1 MTLYEMKQE
10 LLFGKTIFDLPLR
23 VVYYARVSTEK
34 EEQINSLENQVSFF
48 ENYIRKNA
56 NWTFIRG
63 YVDEGISG
71 TTSLKRE
78 QFMQMID
85 NSQKDEFDLIVA
97 KEVSRFS
104 RDTIDSL
111 YYTRKLL
118 EYDVCVYFL
127 SDNIITASNDGEL
140 RLTIMSSMAQDEV
153 RKISERTKFG
163 FKRAIEKGTV
173 LGTNNIW
180 GYKKEKGKLV
190 IDEIESP
197 LIRTIF
203 DTYANNQK
211 IGLKKLS
218 IQLAEQG
225 YYNRNGNM
233 IHQNTL
239 KKIIQNPK
247 YKGYYTGGLST
258 VVDYRTKKRNF
269 YDKQEWK
276 VFKDYEKVPPIV
288 SEELW
293 DKANQKL
300 LSRSKSAK
308 MYQKHQTTYP
318 LSGKLYCKKHK
329 CGFVRKIRHY
339 KNKEDVIYW
348 YCGDFHKK
356 GKKNCLPA
364 CFKQEDLYDILLI
377 VFKKYEIYKEE
388 IAEELMSF
396 YLELSKEEENIEKEK
411 KIINEIKVLEN
422 KKDKLLDLALDG
434 FLSKEELQIKKVSIE
449 KEISSLNLKLR
460 EIEDKKNQ
468 VSNNKQSFK
477 RYSKKL
483 KENVLKELV
492 ITKDNLETYI
502 EELLDKIIVE
512 KSETVEENAKN
523 LETKKYNVKNSNA
536 NKIKSEV
543 SLKIILAGNN
553 IIKNGIPVKLR
564 QVIQIKKNKV
574 ADLKNLPLCHFHA
587 HSNHL
592 FSTTTSLFKKAIHIK
607 SNPW

>member
-163 FKRAIEKGTV
+163 FKRAVEKGKV

-190 IDEIESP
+190 IDEMEAP

-203 DTYANNQK
+203 ETYANNQK

-218 IQLAEQG
+218 ILLAEQG

-239 KKIIQNPK
+239 KEIIQNPK

-276 VFKDYEKVPPIV
+276 VFKDYERVPPIV

-308 MYQKHQTTYP
+308 MYQKHQTIYP

-348 YCGDFHKK
+348 YCGNFHKK
-356 GKKNCLPA
+356 GKKNCVPA
-364 CFKQEDLYDILLI
+364 CFKEEDLYNILLI

-411 KIINEIKVLEN
+411 KIINEIKVLKN

-468 VSNNKQSFK
+468 VSNSKQSFK
-477 RYSKKL
+477 QYSKTL
-483 KENVLKELV
+483 KENILKELV

-502 EELLDKIIVE
+502 GELLDKIIVE
-512 KSETVEENAKN
+512 ELEQETQV
-523 LETKKYNVKNSNA
+523 Y
-536 NKIKSEV
+536 
-543 SLKIILAGNN
+543 LKIILAGNN
-553 IIKNGIPVKLR
+553 IIKYGIPVKLR
-564 QVIQIKKNKV
+564 QVSQIKKNKV
-574 ADLKNLPLCHFHA
+574 ADLKNLPLCHSHA
-587 HSNHL
+587 HGNYL
-592 FSTTTSLFKKAIHIK
+592 FTTTTCFLKKFIHIK
-607 SNPW
+607 SNSRQIS

>member
-1 MTLYEMKQE
+1 
-10 LLFGKTIFDLPLR
+10 
-23 VVYYARVSTEK
+23 
-34 EEQINSLENQVSFF
+34 
-48 ENYIRKNA
+48 
-56 NWTFIRG
+56 
-63 YVDEGISG
+63 
-71 TTSLKRE
+71 
-78 QFMQMID
+78 MQMIED
-85 NSQKDEFDLIVA
+85 SKKDEFDLIVA

-111 YYTRKLL
+111 FYTRKLL

-127 SDNIITASNDGEL
+127 SDNIVTASNDGEL

-190 IDEIESP
+190 IDEMEAP

-203 DTYANNQK
+203 NTYANNQK

-218 IQLAEQG
+218 IELAKQG
-225 YYNRNGNM
+225 YYNRNGNV

-269 YDKQEWK
+269 YDKKEWK
-276 VFKDYEKVPPIV
+276 VSKDYEKVPPIV

-293 DKANQKL
+293 EKANQKL
-300 LSRSKSAK
+300 LIRSKSAK

-318 LSGKLYCKKHK
+318 FSGKLYCEKHN

-339 KNKEDVIYW
+339 KNKEDIIYW

-356 GKKNCLPA
+356 GKKNCVPA
-364 CFKQEDLYDILLI
+364 CFKEEDLYNILLI

-411 KIINEIKVLEN
+411 KIINEIKVLKK

-449 KEISSLNLKLR
+449 KEISSLNVKLK

-468 VSNNKQSFK
+468 VSNSKQSFK
-477 RYSKKL
+477 QYSKKL
-483 KENVLKELV
+483 KENILKELV

-512 KSETVEENAKN
+512 ELEQETQV
-523 LETKKYNVKNSNA
+523 Y
-536 NKIKSEV
+536 
-543 SLKIILAGNN
+543 LKIILAGNN
-553 IIKNGIPVKLR
+553 IIKYGIPVKLR
-564 QVIQIKKNKV
+564 QVSQIKKNKV
-574 ADLKNLPLCHFHA
+574 ADFKNLPLCHSHA

-592 FSTTTSLFKKAIHIK
+592 LSRATTLFEKAIHIK
-607 SNPW
+607 SNSRQIS